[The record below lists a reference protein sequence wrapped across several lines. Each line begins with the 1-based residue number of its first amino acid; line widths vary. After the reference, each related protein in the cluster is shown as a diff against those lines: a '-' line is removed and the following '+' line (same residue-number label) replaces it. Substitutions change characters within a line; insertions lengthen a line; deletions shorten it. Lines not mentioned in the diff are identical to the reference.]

1 MRPGSF
7 ASSASTRPRLR
18 RFTALLIALAGA
30 TVLQG
35 CARPA
40 HASSPHTGPWKV
52 VLTSRVIRSHVQRYG
67 INLGG
72 QTFYDSGQMMRN
84 LVFRNPG
91 FEGLHYRSILHCTEV
106 TATSCTTDNPDA
118 AWPADFWNGAT
129 FRALNAPA
137 AGHVSSSTA
146 PSKASPRR
154 GLTLTFS
161 QPANLRPGEY
171 IVVEKDFPGDPTGG
185 WWTTTHGGA
194 SFSADRSDLSP
205 QTPGRQ
211 ALRIDAAQPGQSAT
225 LHSWF
230 DSTPGHT
237 FILLNGH
244 YRVTFRAK
252 DLSHHPHPALL
263 EVSVNRGGY
272 PSYLDAKVPLTHSWR
287 NYTLDFSAAERHIAP
302 ANAGLSFDISGSS
315 ILLDDVSLETI
326 PSTTNSTAFRAPVL
340 AALRA
345 FHPGVLRYMNSA
357 ELGSSLANELRPP
370 FARERTGYS
379 AWSTSGN
386 DIPIGLGEFLTLCE
400 QVHADPW
407 IVVPTAT
414 SDAGAA
420 NLIQYLAGPAS
431 STWGHLRQLVHH
443 PTPWT
448 NSFHRIHLE
457 FGNEVWN
464 STFAGESISGP
475 TAEGARATAF
485 FHALRT
491 APGFIPAK
499 FDLVLGGQS
508 DYPTRNL
515 RLLSA
520 ASQFDSF
527 AIAPYLMHRLSDVST
542 PQAEFAP
549 LLAEPEAMELPG
561 GQVFA
566 ARTAAAR
573 KGVALDVYE
582 VNLHTTEG
590 SAPQS
595 ALDGFASSQAAGIA
609 LAEHLLR
616 MTRDAGVHT
625 AAVFSLPQYD
635 YQRSDGKT
643 VDLWGTVVDM
653 GVTNRRRPQFL
664 AAALANDAIGSG
676 SVDELQASIEGGGPT
691 LPVHSVNDSI
701 SISAAHLLDAFS
713 FSSPGHRSLLLIN
726 LDLRASHSITL
737 TGPAAPQPG
746 IPLHLSRLTAAAPS
760 TTNEQ
765 SDQVRIVDPGQVVA
779 GSVIAL
785 PPLSMTLVRWRPLNP

>member
-1 MRPGSF
+1 MPPGP
-7 ASSASTRPRLR
+7 SACSAAARTRLQRLG
-18 RFTALLIALAGA
+18 ALLLTIAIA

-40 HASSPHTGPWKV
+40 QASSPHSGPWKI

-91 FEGLHYRSILHCTEV
+91 FEGLHYRSILHCAQV

-118 AWPADFWNGAT
+118 AWPAAFWNGAT
-129 FRALNAPA
+129 FHALNGPA
-137 AGHVSSSTA
+137 TGQIASTVA

-154 GLTLTFS
+154 GLTLVFN
-161 QPANLRPGEY
+161 QPPHLHPGAY

-185 WWTTTHGGA
+185 WWTDTHGGA
-194 SFSADRSDLSP
+194 SFSADRKDLSP

-211 ALRIDAAQPGQSAT
+211 ALRIDASQPGQSAT
-225 LHSWF
+225 LQSWF
-230 DSTPGHT
+230 DSTPGRT

-252 DLSHHPHPALL
+252 DLSRHPQPTLL
-263 EVSVNRGGY
+263 EVSVTRGGH
-272 PSYLDAKVPLTHSWR
+272 PPYLDAKVPLSRHWQ
-287 NYTLDFSAAERHIAP
+287 NYTLDFSADEVHIAP
-302 ANAGLSFDISGSS
+302 ANAGLSFQLSGAS
-315 ILLDDVSLETI
+315 ILLDDVSLQKI
-326 PSTTNSTAFRAPVL
+326 PSTVNNTAFRAPVL

-357 ELGSSLANELRPP
+357 ELGSTLANELRPP

-386 DIPIGLGEFLTLCE
+386 DIPMGLGEFLALCE

-414 SDAGAA
+414 SDTGAA
-420 NLIQYLAGPAS
+420 NLIQYLAGPPS
-431 STWGHLRQLVHH
+431 SPWGRLRQLVHH
-443 PTPWT
+443 PAPWT
-448 NSFHRIHLE
+448 ASFQRIHLE

-464 STFAGESISGP
+464 STFAGQSISDP
-475 TAEGARATAF
+475 AAEGARATAF
-485 FHALRT
+485 FHALRS
-491 APGFIPAK
+491 APGFLPSK
-499 FDLVLGGQS
+499 FDLILGGQS
-508 DYPTRNL
+508 DYPVRNL

-542 PQAEFAP
+542 PEAEFAP

-566 ARTAAAR
+566 ARTASAH
-573 KGVALDVYE
+573 KGVALDIYE

-590 SAPQS
+590 SASQS

-625 AAVFSLPQYD
+625 AVVFSLPQYD
-635 YQRSDGKT
+635 YRRSDGKT
-643 VDLWGTVVDM
+643 VDLWGTVIDM

-664 AAALANDAIGSG
+664 ATALANDAIGSG
-676 SVDELQASIEGGGPT
+676 PADELQASIPGSGPT
-691 LPVHSVNDSI
+691 LAVHSINDSI
-701 SISAAHLLDAFS
+701 SIPDAHLLDAFS
-713 FSSPGHRSLLLIN
+713 FATPKRHALILMN
-726 LDLRASHSITL
+726 LDLRASHSVTL
-737 TGPAAPQPG
+737 SGPAAPAPET
-746 IPLHLSRLTAAAPS
+746 PLRLRRLAAASPS
-760 TTNEQ
+760 ATNEQ
-765 SDQVRIVDPGQVVA
+765 SDQVRVTDLGRSVA

-785 PPLSMTLVRWRPLNP
+785 PPLSMTLVSWRSNNP